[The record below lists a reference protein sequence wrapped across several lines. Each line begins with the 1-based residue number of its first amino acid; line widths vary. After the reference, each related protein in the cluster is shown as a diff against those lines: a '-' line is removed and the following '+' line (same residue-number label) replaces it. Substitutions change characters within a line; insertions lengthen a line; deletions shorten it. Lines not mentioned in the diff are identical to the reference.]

1 MKKIDSHNLW
11 SYSNPVKIISDS
23 LDKLT
28 QHVSFN
34 GNTLIISSRSFDKS
48 KILESLI
55 SQFDLHRIFV
65 YSQVSPNP
73 DLDFIDNFV
82 EEYQGKDIQNIIGLG
97 GGSVMDFSK
106 VASVTLGTSLI
117 KPLDLIFRK
126 NYFQDFKRTLS
137 LILIPTTTGTGSEV
151 TPFATIWDNRDCKKR
166 SLSTNS
172 IYPDIAYLDPKL
184 TKTLSAELV
193 FYTTL
198 DLISHCLESLWNKN
212 KSPITTSFSYHAL
225 TLVID
230 SYDESKDLMANPK
243 ISNKLQ
249 EAATIA
255 GLAISQTKTA
265 ISHSISYPLTIRY
278 RIPHGLAVGF
288 TLTPLLRLNI
298 NSMAENSYQLNVLLK
313 ILNLLESVDIL
324 EHVNRLVTQKEIEL
338 IFGEMITKDR
348 SANYKGLMSDNL
360 DELIKKI
367 TTLPK

>member
-1 MKKIDSHNLW
+1 LKKIDSHNLW

-28 QHVSFN
+28 QYVSFS
-34 GNTLIISSRSFDKS
+34 GNTLIISSQSFDKS
-48 KILESLI
+48 KILEDLI
-55 SQFDLHRIFV
+55 SQIGPHRIFA

-73 DLDFIDNFV
+73 DLDNIDNFI
-82 EEYQGKDIQNIIGLG
+82 EEFKGKDIQNIIGLG

-106 VASVTLGTSLI
+106 VASVTLDTSLI

-126 NYFQDFKRTLS
+126 NYFQDFKRTTS

-151 TPFATIWDNRDCKKR
+151 TPFATIWDNHDCIKR
-166 SLSTNS
+166 SLLTNS
-172 IYPDIAYLDPKL
+172 IYPDIAYLDPRL
-184 TKTLSAELV
+184 TMTLSSDQI

-212 KSPITTSFSYHAL
+212 KSPITVSFSYHAL

-230 SYDESKDLMANPK
+230 SYDESNDLMAIPN
-243 ISNKLQ
+243 SLNKLQ

-265 ISHSISYPLTIRY
+265 LSHSISYPLTIRY

-288 TLTPLLRLNI
+288 TLAPLLRLNI
-298 NSMAENSYQLNVLLK
+298 NSIAENPYQLNILLK
-313 ILNLLESVDIL
+313 ILDLLESVDIL

-348 SANYKGLMSDNL
+348 SANYNGLMSDNL
-360 DELIKKI
+360 EGLIKRI
-367 TTLPK
+367 TVLPK